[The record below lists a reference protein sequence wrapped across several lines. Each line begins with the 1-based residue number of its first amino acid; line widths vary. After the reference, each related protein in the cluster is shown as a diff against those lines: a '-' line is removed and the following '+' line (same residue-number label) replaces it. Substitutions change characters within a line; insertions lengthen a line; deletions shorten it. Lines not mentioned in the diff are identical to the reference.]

1 MSRIVYINGEYV
13 PENEAKVSIMDRG
26 YLFADGVYE
35 VSAVINGKMVD
46 NDRHLLRLER
56 SLGELDMKSPLPVD
70 EIEKIQIELI
80 ERNGL
85 QEGIIYLQI
94 TRGGAERDFLWP
106 EDISPILTMFTQ
118 EKKLLQP
125 PLAGKGAS
133 IITVPDIRWQ
143 RRDIKSVALLAQ
155 AMAKHAARKA
165 GADDAWMVD
174 NGYVTEGTS
183 TNAFIVTMDGTL
195 VTRDL
200 TNKILHGVTRRAV
213 LRLAEEAQLPIEER
227 PFKPEEAYDAVE
239 AFATGSSF
247 FVLPVVEIDGHV
259 LSNRVPGPLTNRL
272 RELYIEIATS

>member
-94 TRGGAERDFLWP
+94 TRGVAERDFLWP

-155 AMAKHAARKA
+155 AMAKHVARKA

-195 VTRDL
+195 VTRNL

-259 LSNRVPGPLTNRL
+259 LSNRAPGPLTNRL

>member
-94 TRGGAERDFLWP
+94 TRGVAERDFLWP

-195 VTRDL
+195 VTRNL

-259 LSNRVPGPLTNRL
+259 LSNRAPGPLTNRL

>member
-46 NDRHLLRLER
+46 NDRHLQRLER

-94 TRGGAERDFLWP
+94 TRGVAERDFLWP

-133 IITVPDIRWQ
+133 IITVQDIRWQ

>member
-94 TRGGAERDFLWP
+94 TRGVAERDFLWP
-106 EDISPILTMFTQ
+106 EDISPTLTMFTQ

-155 AMAKHAARKA
+155 AMAKHSARKA